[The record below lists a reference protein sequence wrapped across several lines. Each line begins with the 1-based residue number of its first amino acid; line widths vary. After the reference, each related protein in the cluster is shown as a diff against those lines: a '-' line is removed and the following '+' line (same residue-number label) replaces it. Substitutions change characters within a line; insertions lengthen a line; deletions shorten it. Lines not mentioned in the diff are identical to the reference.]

1 MSIKEKK
8 TWVGLSFKMSSE
20 FRVMAIDPRLDVSGR
35 LQQTPRCEAQ
45 LNREIANKLGFI
57 DGDLLEIKGKK
68 TTAAKIVCAEKG
80 LDFNSVG
87 LNSLVRTNAQ
97 VLQEENVTIRK
108 AESKTA
114 KKIVFAPIGKPLKK
128 SAFLE
133 MVAKKSFLYKPF
145 VAGDAT
151 YLRSKITRYLPGS
164 ATWLRVVTTEP
175 EGVVVVGD
183 ETEIEIAPDPVAMNG
198 REAEQ
203 LPDLNAG
210 EDYSD
215 VLDESEWEKI
225 NSLIELGLFSNTTE
239 ALGFFLREGIKARSD
254 VFEKSIAILEQMKQL
269 KENIKIA

>member
-1 MSIKEKK
+1 
-8 TWVGLSFKMSSE
+8 MSSE

-35 LQQTPRCEAQ
+35 LQQTPKCEVQ

-68 TTAAKIVCAEKG
+68 TTAAKIVYADKG
-80 LDFNSVG
+80 LDLNSVG

-108 AESKTA
+108 ADSKTA
-114 KKIVFAPIGKPLKK
+114 KKVIFAPIGKPLKK

-164 ATWLRVVTTEP
+164 ATWLRVTATDP

-183 ETEIEIAPDPVAMNG
+183 DTEIEITPDPVAMNG
-198 REAEQ
+198 HEAEQ
-203 LPDLNAG
+203 LPDLSMAD
-210 EDYSD
+210 DYSD
-215 VLDESEWEKI
+215 ILDETEWGKI
-225 NSLIELGLFSNTTE
+225 NSLIELGLFNNTTD
-239 ALGFFLREGIKARSD
+239 AIGFFIREGIKARSD
-254 VFEKSIAILEQMKQL
+254 VFEKSSAIIEQMKQL
-269 KENIKIA
+269 KENIKVA